1 MPKLIVG
8 LTGGIASGKSQVSR
22 YFKELGVE
30 VIDADE
36 IARELFSAD
45 SPHLTTLREEFGD
58 LIFNQDKTLNRK
70 ALGSIVF
77 SNPEKLAWLNQMTHP
92 LVAEQIL
99 QQLSQS
105 HSPYVILDVPLLIKR
120 DGSTPSYLGEIINR
134 VLVIDVTEETQ
145 VKRVIRRDNISKEHA
160 MKIFSTQATTEQRKA
175 NADDIIDNNG
185 GLQSLK
191 AQVLKLHDYY
201 LSKSM
206 R

>member
-1 MPKLIVG
+1 MPELIVG

-36 IARELFSAD
+36 IARELFSAN
-45 SPHLTTLREEFGD
+45 SPHLITLREEFGD

-70 ALGSIVF
+70 ALGNIVF
-77 SNPEKLAWLNQMTHP
+77 SNPEKLAWLNQLTHP

-99 QQLSQS
+99 YQLSQS
-105 HSPYVILDVPLLIKR
+105 HSPYVILDVPLLIKL